1 MSKFLKIIR
10 ENSASLDNPN
20 AVFYLKLVDDKG
32 QEIGYEPI
40 ELRGTTYASDF
51 FLKIKDMVGRGGNI
65 GEEDNEY
72 LAGAETLSDMGDKE
86 ATAVV
91 KRVRGIVKAK
101 KPIILPVVNKIGDAL
116 SKLQP

>member
-20 AVFYLKLVDDKG
+20 AVFYLKLVDDRG

-51 FLKIKDMVGRGGNI
+51 FLKIKDMVGRGSSI

-86 ATAVV
+86 AADVV
-91 KRVRGIVKAK
+91 KQVRGIAKAK
-101 KPIILPVVNKIGDAL
+101 RPIILPVVKRIKDSL
-116 SKLQP
+116 SKL